1 MGFHIAMTVCALSIP
16 LMMLGFGAWMFLAP
30 PDEINHLAGYR
41 TPMSEKN
48 PLTWAFAHRF
58 AGRLWMILGPILL
71 PPSLLLMILLP
82 DGTEDSV
89 GNVTVIVMTVQCI
102 VLLATVAATEIALHR
117 HFDRNGNPK

>member
-1 MGFHIAMTVCALSIP
+1 MGFHIYMTICTVIVP
-16 LMMLGFGAWMFLAP
+16 LIMLGFGAWMFLTP
-30 PDEINHLAGYR
+30 PDEINDFTGYR
-41 TPMSEKN
+41 TPMSTKN

-58 AGRLWMILGPILL
+58 AGRLWMILGAVTT

-89 GNVTVIVMTVQCI
+89 GTVSGIIVTVQCI
-102 VLLATVAATEIALHR
+102 ALLATIVATEIALHR

>member
-1 MGFHIAMTVCALSIP
+1 
-16 LMMLGFGAWMFLAP
+16 
-30 PDEINHLAGYR
+30 
-41 TPMSEKN
+41 MSEKN

-89 GNVTVIVMTVQCI
+89 GMAVMIILTVQI
-102 VLLATVAATEIALHR
+102 VILLATIAATEIALHR
-117 HFDRNGNPK
+117 HFGSFVQIHVCLLFICPDYGPSCTGNQAPGTVFLNITLKRRSYQ